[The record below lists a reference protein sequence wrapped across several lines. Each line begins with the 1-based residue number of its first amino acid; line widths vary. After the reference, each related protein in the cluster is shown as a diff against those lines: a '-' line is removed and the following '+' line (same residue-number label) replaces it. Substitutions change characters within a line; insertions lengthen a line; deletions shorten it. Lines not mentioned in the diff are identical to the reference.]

1 MALIL
6 HQASIALDG
15 RPLIRPFDLA
25 IAAGEIVTLMG
36 PSGSGKS
43 SLLALIAGDLDPPF
57 EGHGQIEL
65 DGTTLDTL
73 PPERR
78 NIGRLFQ
85 DDLLFPHL
93 TVGENLLFGM
103 PRGDR
108 AVRGKMMEMALKD
121 AGLEGF
127 GNRAPHTLSGG
138 QRARVALMRALL
150 ARPAAMLLDEPF
162 NKLDAELRETIRGFV
177 FSHISDRGIPCLLV
191 THDRADV
198 PEGGRVLAITPQ
210 GEVRHD

>member
-1 MALIL
+1 MALTL
-6 HQASIALDG
+6 TAAEVLLQG
-15 RPLIRPFDLA
+15 RPLIRPFDLT
-25 IAAGEIVTLMG
+25 IEAGEIVTLMG

-43 SLLALIAGDLDPPF
+43 SLLSFIAGDLEAPF
-57 EGHGQIEL
+57 ESRGSVRLGGRTL
-65 DGTTLDTL
+65 DGL

-103 PRGDR
+103 PRGNRIDR
-108 AVRGKMMEMALKD
+108 IKAMEAALKD

-127 GNRAPHTLSGG
+127 AARAPHTLSGG

-150 ARPAAMLLDEPF
+150 AHPAAMLLDEPF
-162 NKLDAELRETIRGFV
+162 NKLDAELRASMRAFV
-177 FSHISDRGIPCLLV
+177 FSHLEERGIPCLLV

-198 PEGGRVLAITPQ
+198 PEGGRVLRLTAD
-210 GEVRHD
+210 GEIVQ